1 MNATAASPDA
11 GQSSSPDQEE
21 QQRIAQV
28 LTAEYGLLAGMLS
41 AVWSASL
48 VRTSLFLAVISALAV
63 SLGLAAQ
70 ASGGFNDTFTVFALV
85 ALPLTL
91 FLGLATFARTVE
103 IQREAIV
110 YITGM
115 NRIRHFMTQ
124 SVPASR
130 PYIVL
135 STHDDD
141 LGVYRSQG
149 TGMRF
154 GPPRYRLVFA
164 LVQTQGIVAVMCS
177 AIAAVLGGLAGARI
191 QPALAWPLGAVA
203 FVVTL
208 VALLAYW
215 NQSIRQL
222 QAAIRPMSPTPPD
235 AEPRI

>member
-1 MNATAASPDA
+1 MNATAAHPETPEEGTPQPD
-11 GQSSSPDQEE
+11 E
-21 QQRIAQV
+21 QQRVAEV
-28 LTAEYGLLAGMLS
+28 LTAEYGLLASMLS

-115 NRIRHFMTQ
+115 NRIRHFFTRT
-124 SVPASR
+124 VPGSR
-130 PYIVL
+130 PHVVL
-135 STHDDD
+135 ATHDDD

-149 TGMRF
+149 TGIRF

-177 AIAAVLGGLAGARI
+177 AIAGVLGGLAGARVG
-191 QPALAWPLGAVA
+191 PALAWPIGAVA
-203 FVVTL
+203 FVITL

-215 NQSIRQL
+215 TQSIKQL
-222 QAAIRPMSPTPPD
+222 QAAIRPISPTPPD
-235 AEPRI
+235 QEPRI